1 VRSPARAVGGAERKA
16 ARRRE
21 GGARVAR
28 KGRGFMML
36 GRGARRMGAG
46 AQARGHDACEWSPG
60 DWRLSLTVEGIE
72 GSVGNVLKKCAD
84 R

>member
-36 GRGARRMGAG
+36 GRGARRTGAG
-46 AQARGHDACEWSPG
+46 ARVARSRRLRVES
-60 DWRLSLTVEGIE
+60 WRLETESYGGRNKGFSWECF
-72 GSVGNVLKKCAD
+72 KKMC
-84 R
+84 